1 MPKFN
6 NIEKAISDL
15 KDGKMIIV
23 IDDEDRENEGDLMM
37 AADKVSKESI
47 NFMAKE
53 GRGLICTPLTE
64 DIARRL
70 QFNPMVEN
78 NKEAHKCNFTVTVD
92 YNKDT
97 TTGISASDR
106 TKTILAIV
114 SEKSD
119 PDDFSKPGH
128 VFPLIARDGGVLV
141 RAGHTEAA
149 VDLMKL
155 SDLSP
160 VGVICEISR
169 DDGEMARGDELKNFA
184 KKHDLEIITIKDLI
198 EYRRTRE
205 KLVEKSAETSLPT
218 SYGDFRMVVYK
229 SSVDEKE
236 HIALVNGD
244 VDGKKDVL
252 VRVHSECIT
261 GDLFESLRCDCGTQL
276 EVALEK
282 ISKAKRGVLLY
293 MRQEGRG
300 IGLVNKLKCYNLQDE
315 GLDTVD
321 ANEEL
326 GFDGDLRDY
335 GIGAQILY
343 DLGVTSFDL
352 MTNNPAKVVGLEGHG
367 LKITKRIPIEI
378 KPTDRN
384 RDYLKTKKQKM
395 GHILKNV

>member
-352 MTNNPAKVVGLEGHG
+352 MTNNPAKVGGLEGHG

>member
-6 NIEKAISDL
+6 NIKKAISDL
-15 KDGKMIIV
+15 RDGKMIIV
-23 IDDEDRENEGDLMM
+23 IDDEDRENEGDLIM
-37 AADKVSKESI
+37 AADKVNKESI

-64 DIARRL
+64 DRANRL
-70 QFNPMVEN
+70 QFRPMVEN

-92 YNKDT
+92 YKKDT

-106 TKTILAIV
+106 TKTIQAIV
-114 SEKSD
+114 SDTSD

-128 VFPLIARDGGVLV
+128 VFPLIARNGGVLV

-155 SDLSP
+155 ADLTP

-169 DDGEMARGDELKNFA
+169 DDGEMARGDELRNFA
-184 KKHDLEIITIKDLI
+184 KKHDLDIITIKDLI

-205 KLVEKSAETSLPT
+205 KLIERSAETFLPT
-218 SYGDFRMVVYK
+218 RYGEFKMVVYK

-236 HIALVNGD
+236 HIALVKGE
-244 VDGKKDVL
+244 VDGKKDIL

-261 GDLFESLRCDCGTQL
+261 GDLFGSLRCDCGDQL

-282 ISKAKRGVLLY
+282 ISKSKRGVLLY

-321 ANEEL
+321 ANERL

-352 MTNNPAKVVGLEGHG
+352 MTNNPSKVVGLEGHG
-367 LKITKRIPIEI
+367 LEIIKRIPIEI

-384 RDYLKTKKQKM
+384 RNYLKTKKQKM

>member
-15 KDGKMIIV
+15 KDGKMIIG

>member
-6 NIEKAISDL
+6 NIKKAISDL

-23 IDDEDRENEGDLMM
+23 IDDEDRENEGDLIM

-64 DIARRL
+64 DIAKRL
-70 QFNPMVEN
+70 QFKPMVEN
-78 NKEAHKCNFTVTVD
+78 NKEAHKCNFTITVD

-106 TKTILAIV
+106 TKTIQAIV

-155 SDLSP
+155 ADLSP

-169 DDGEMARGDELKNFA
+169 DDGEMARGDELVNFA

-205 KLVEKSAETSLPT
+205 KLVEKNAETSLPT
-218 SYGDFRMVVYK
+218 SYGDFRMVVYR

-236 HIALVNGD
+236 HIALIKGD

-261 GDLFESLRCDCGTQL
+261 GDLFGSLRCDCGTQL

-282 ISKAKRGVLLY
+282 ISESERGILLY

-321 ANEEL
+321 ANEKL